1 MTWLPDGEKKF
12 VDYVTVSTEYR
23 RVTDGQA
30 DGQTDILRR
39 FIIIIFIIFLNLGR
53 YIPEGFKKI
62 EKGNIMGMII
72 SPCNQG
78 PANYHVTRWR

>member
-1 MTWLPDGEKKF
+1 MF
-12 VDYVTVSTEYR
+12 SNVNYYYYYYY
-23 RVTDGQA
+23 
-30 DGQTDILRR
+30 
-39 FIIIIFIIFLNLGR
+39 R

-62 EKGNIMGMII
+62 EKCKIMGMII